1 MFQNKKY
8 LIWFLLLALILNL
21 PPVLMWFPPT
31 QMIGFFPALFW
42 ANIPGYPLTMIGFPF
57 FRWGDFGAY
66 PLGIFGHL
74 IIVLFW
80 VCVAYL
86 PFLFMSK
93 IKHEK

>member
-1 MFQNKKY
+1 
-8 LIWFLLLALILNL
+8 
-21 PPVLMWFPPT
+21 
-31 QMIGFFPALFW
+31 
-42 ANIPGYPLTMIGFPF
+42 MIGFPF